1 MSIPQ
6 YIEILK
12 NPRVNLRNVPICT
25 YTHAKKI
32 KKKLA
37 HLKRQIHTLPHPLVS
52 HFLKMDQGVEKLL
65 NQINDLESKNR
76 LICMQIEEM
85 KTTEKELQK
94 SEKELV
100 SDIESICK
108 QLKSMEKEEIELNND
123 ITRVNLI
130 CKNVE
135 ATLHNEFVKVEIA
148 AQKINQVYC
157 HEESEK
163 NINTDLGKSTD
174 KVKDCLNKMNH
185 SNEDLT
191 VLKEV
196 RKKNF
201 LLNNISIEDLYEIYE
216 DTKEQYQENSFKNQC
231 HKITIVDYKTH
242 SYFCNPTHLIHM
254 TNMLT
259 EKVKASAPD
268 QNFNFAS
275 LASYF
280 GLNEGRKKERI
291 ENFGLSELN
300 KIMINHYKAKK
311 INVSSSA

>member
-1 MSIPQ
+1 ID
-6 YIEILK
+6 ILK
-12 NPRVNLRNVPICT
+12 NPRVNLRNAHICT
-25 YTHAKKI
+25 YPHTER
-32 KKKLA
+32 KKKKFT
-37 HLKRQIHTLPHPLVS
+37 HLNRQIYTPHTHPLVN

-76 LICMQIEEM
+76 LINMQIEEM

-148 AQKINQVYC
+148 AQKINQVYY
-157 HEESEK
+157 HEENDK
-163 NINTDLGKSTD
+163 NINTDLGKSAD
-174 KVKDCLNKMNH
+174 KVKDCLNKMDH
-185 SNEDLT
+185 SNDDLIA
-191 VLKEV
+191 LKEV

-201 LLNNISIEDLYEIYE
+201 LLNNVSIEDLYEIYE
-216 DTKEQYQENSFKNQC
+216 VKRKIKKNTQLGLRNISSRC
-231 HKITIVDYKTH
+231 SDCS
-242 SYFCNPTHLIHM
+242 SYCI

-259 EKVKASAPD
+259 EKVRANAPD
-268 QNFNFAS
+268 QDFNFSS
-275 LASYF
+275 LASYY

-311 INVSSSA
+311 INVNGPA